1 MYRSSVVLLAL
12 LLGVFTASAQTA
24 MKVPDAQDWGTMR
37 LPKEQFVEA
46 ELPIENI
53 AKSGVLKILEVKPG
67 CGCTKTDPDKWEL
80 NPGEIA
86 KVKIK
91 LNLTPSQSGPIVKTV
106 TIKGL
111 HGADTLVK
119 VVMLKVNLERVLLVG
134 PSTFVSFNDAAI
146 GAESSMPMTLEN
158 PSNSPVKLSK
168 VTVDGMIKVDLP
180 EGTVIGPREKR
191 ELIVRCTPDKP
202 GQIYGAVRFTV
213 SGNGDDEEFILQA
226 YGNVLKVA
234 GK

>member
-1 MYRSSVVLLAL
+1 MFRTALVILAFVVGVLAA
-12 LLGVFTASAQTA
+12 TAQSA

-37 LPKEQFVEA
+37 LPKQQFVEA
-46 ELPIENI
+46 ELPIENV
-53 AKSGVLKILEVKPG
+53 AKSGILKILEVKPG

-80 NPGEIA
+80 KPGEVA

-111 HGADTLVK
+111 LGSDTIVK
-119 VVMLKVNLERVLLVG
+119 VVMLKVNLERVLLIG
-134 PSTFVSFNDAAI
+134 PSTFVSFNDAAV
-146 GAESSMPMTLEN
+146 GAESTVPMTMEN
-158 PSNSPVKLSK
+158 PSNTSIKISK
-168 VTVDGMIKVDLP
+168 VIIDGMIKADLP
-180 EGTVIGPREKR
+180 DGTVLGPREKR

-202 GQIYGAVRFTV
+202 GQISGSIRFTV
-213 SGNGDDEEFILQA
+213 SGNGDDDEFIVQA

>member
-1 MYRSSVVLLAL
+1 MFRSAVLTLAFVV
-12 LLGVFTASAQTA
+12 GVLCASAQSA

-46 ELPIENI
+46 ELPIENV

-80 NPGEIA
+80 KPGEVA

-111 HGADTLVK
+111 LGSDTLVK

-134 PSTFVSFNDAAI
+134 PSTFVSFNDAAV
-146 GAESSMPMTLEN
+146 GAESSVPMTLEN
-158 PSNSPVKLSK
+158 PSNAPIKISK
-168 VTVDGMIKVDLP
+168 VIVDGMIKADLP
-180 EGTVIGPREKR
+180 DGTVIGPHQKR

-202 GQIYGAVRFTV
+202 GQIYGSLRFTV
-213 SGNGDDEEFILQA
+213 SGNGDDEEFVLPA

>member
-1 MYRSSVVLLAL
+1 MYRSAVLILVLLV
-12 LLGVFTASAQTA
+12 GVLSASAQSA

-46 ELPIENI
+46 ELPIENV
-53 AKSGVLKILEVKPG
+53 AKSGILKILEVKPG

-80 NPGEIA
+80 NPGEVA

-111 HGADTLVK
+111 HGSDTLVK
-119 VVMLKVNLERVLLVG
+119 VVMLKVNLERVLVVG
-134 PSTFVSFNDAAI
+134 PSTFASFNDAAM
-146 GAESSMPMTLEN
+146 GAESTVPMTLEN
-158 PSNSPVKLSK
+158 PSGMPIKISK
-168 VTVDGMIKVDLP
+168 VAIDGMIKADLP
-180 EGTVIGPREKR
+180 EGTVLGAREKR
-191 ELIVRCTPDKP
+191 NLIIRCTPDKP
-202 GQIYGAVRFTV
+202 GQIFGTVRFTV
-213 SGNGDDEEFILQA
+213 SGNGDDEEFIIQA

>member
-1 MYRSSVVLLAL
+1 MFRTALVILAFVVGVLAA
-12 LLGVFTASAQTA
+12 TAQSA

-37 LPKEQFVEA
+37 LPKQQFVEA
-46 ELPIENI
+46 ELPIENV
-53 AKSGVLKILEVKPG
+53 AKSGILKILEVKPG

-80 NPGEIA
+80 KPGEVA

-111 HGADTLVK
+111 LGSDTIVK
-119 VVMLKVNLERVLLVG
+119 VVMLKVNLERVLLIG
-134 PSTFVSFNDAAI
+134 PSTFVSFNDAAV
-146 GAESSMPMTLEN
+146 GAESTVPMTMEN
-158 PSNSPVKLSK
+158 PSNTSIKISK
-168 VTVDGMIKVDLP
+168 VIIDGMIKADLRD
-180 EGTVIGPREKR
+180 GTVLGPREKR

-202 GQIYGAVRFTV
+202 GQISGSIRFTV
-213 SGNGDDEEFILQA
+213 SGNGDDDEFIVQA